1 MEDFTT
7 VAFLIALLQIIIIDL
22 VVSGD
27 NAMVIALASRRLP
40 EEQRRKAILWGTFGA
55 VALRIIMT
63 VIAVYLLKVPFLQAI
78 GGVFLLW
85 VAVKLLV
92 DNAGDEELNI
102 KEGKTFGQAI
112 RTIIMADLVLSMDNI
127 FAVAG
132 AADGHIWLVLIGLAI
147 SIPVIIW
154 GSGVILK
161 MINRFPVLIYVG
173 AGVLGWTA
181 GSMMV
186 HDKLIAPYVDNVV
199 LEYAVPVALTA
210 GVIGVGKWLTTR
222 KIKLEQQESQ
232 ALEA

>member
-7 VAFLIALLQIIIIDL
+7 VGFLVALLQIIIIDL

-40 EEQRRKAILWGTFGA
+40 DEQRKKAILWGTFGA

-63 VIAVYLLKVPFLQAI
+63 VVAVYLLKVPFLQAV
-78 GGVFLLW
+78 GGLFLLW

-112 RTIIMADLVLSMDNI
+112 RTIIMADLILSMDNI

-154 GSGVILK
+154 GSSVILQL
-161 MINRFPVLIYVG
+161 INRFPVLVYVG
-173 AGVLGWTA
+173 AGVLGWTS
-181 GSMMV
+181 GSMIA
-186 HDKLIAPYVDNVV
+186 HDKLIAPYMDSAV
-199 LEYAVPVALTA
+199 LDYTVRIVLTI

-222 KIKLEQQESQ
+222 KSKQEQQQSQ
-232 ALEA
+232 AA